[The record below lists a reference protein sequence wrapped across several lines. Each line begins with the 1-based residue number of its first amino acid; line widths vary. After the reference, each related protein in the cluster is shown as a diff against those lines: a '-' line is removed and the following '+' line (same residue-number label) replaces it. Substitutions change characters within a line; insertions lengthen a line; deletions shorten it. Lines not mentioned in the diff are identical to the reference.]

1 MGLVRPNER
10 FLFVLS
16 WTSSSYYLGYL
27 LHYPLIQLGDRSVAA
42 MANLRRDFLPSQRA
56 LPRRPCANDTIIGAV
71 KVRPRGGRKGARG
84 ATTQSLLCFMCR
96 PSLFP
101 SDFLFFI
108 LASSCPSY
116 IIDAEIRRRGP
127 RMQPASPGLPH
138 LAILP
143 SGAVDTTYKHL
154 MCHRHCQLEDRER
167 GKITGKR
174 NIM

>member
-1 MGLVRPNER
+1 M
-10 FLFVLS
+10 
-16 WTSSSYYLGYL
+16 
-27 LHYPLIQLGDRSVAA
+27 
-42 MANLRRDFLPSQRA
+42 DFLLL
-56 LPRRPCANDTIIGAV
+56 LPWLFTPLPIDSTRGPFCCSDGKPEKGFFAVPESPAASPVRKRHNNQSSEGPTSGRTEGGAGSHRTKPLMFYV
-71 KVRPRGGRKGARG
+71 SPKSFSFRF
-84 ATTQSLLCFMCR
+84 S
-96 PSLFP
+96 
-101 SDFLFFI
+101 FFV

-116 IIDAEIRRRGP
+116 IIDAGIRRRGP